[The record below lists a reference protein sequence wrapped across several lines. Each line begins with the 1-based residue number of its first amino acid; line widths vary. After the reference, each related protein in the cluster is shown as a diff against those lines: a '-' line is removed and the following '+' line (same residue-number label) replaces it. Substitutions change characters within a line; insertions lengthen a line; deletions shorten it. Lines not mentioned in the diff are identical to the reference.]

1 MKFSRNQTLYI
12 LLGKFFFFFFW
23 GGGGGCIMVYHL
35 ILSHNE
41 STTYIRLFKI
51 MLNGANHR
59 LNHCPMEKYWGN
71 QYCVSS
77 GKRLI

>member
-1 MKFSRNQTLYI
+1 
-12 LLGKFFFFFFW
+12 
-23 GGGGGCIMVYHL
+23 MVYHL

-59 LNHCPMEKYWGN
+59 INHCPMEKYWGN